1 MERERKEGEVVDEG
15 ERERGE
21 RKRGGKGERGKEE
34 RGERERGGKRKW
46 EGKREEE
53 RRTAIATCHK
63 QVSSHLLTSFLISL
77 VRNREYSILFIKL
90 FSNDS

>member
-21 RKRGGKGERGKEE
+21 RKRGGKEE
-34 RGERERGGKRKW
+34 RGKRKW

>member
-1 MERERKEGEVVDEG
+1 MRGKGREEKG
-15 ERERGE
+15 REGE
-21 RKRGGKGERGKEE
+21 RKRGGKG
-34 RGERERGGKRKW
+34 KW

-53 RRTAIATCHK
+53 WRTAIATCHE